1 MESLGPGPA
10 ARLEATRLGDR
21 DSRQRE
27 PHSAPRKAAPQAPPS
42 RASELDLGVDL
53 ENGENS
59 HQLDERA

>member
-10 ARLEATRLGDR
+10 SRLEATRLSDR

-27 PHSAPRKAAPQAPPS
+27 PHSAPHKVALQVPPS
-42 RASELDLGVDL
+42 RATELDLGVEF